1 MKSTRIL
8 DKYWAHLD
16 FDMFYVACQMLDK
29 SDLKDKPVAVGRGIV
44 LTANY
49 VARKYGIRSALPTFI
64 AKKLC
69 P

>member
-1 MKSTRIL
+1 
-8 DKYWAHLD
+8 
-16 FDMFYVACQMLDK
+16 MLDK